1 MTREEIQ
8 NLEFKIAL
16 YFKQYK
22 SNPDKPEL
30 KRFEDRKI
38 DHESTKIRRHEILN
52 VVFFVLSTFRVFVIV
67 FQNFLPE
74 KMPK

>member
-22 SNPDKPEL
+22 SNPDKPEP

-38 DHESTKIRRHEILN
+38 DHESTKIRRHED
-52 VVFFVLSTFRVFVIV
+52 T
-67 FQNFLPE
+67 
-74 KMPK
+74 KA